1 MFGSYLVRS
10 IKLRTMTNYFD
21 DTCRN
26 DTICVQLT
34 SMSVTVVLRMQWPYQ
49 FFMRYDEMLNL
60 SVRFV
65 TRINLLS

>member
-1 MFGSYLVRS
+1 
-10 IKLRTMTNYFD
+10 MTYYFD

-49 FFMRYDEMLNL
+49 FFISYDITMKC
-60 SVRFV
+60 
-65 TRINLLS
+65 